1 VFWYRCI
8 GRYLGASYDVPS
20 LVDKLL
26 HQLAGKQTI
35 VVNVYDTTNASAPI
49 TMYGTDVID
58 TGLLHISGLDF
69 GDPLRK
75 HEMHCRFVFTIN
87 NTILLMSKELKYH
100 ISIFPFFF
108 ARFKHRPQLPG
119 TAIFASAG
127 VFAITLLL
135 GYIFHA
141 AINQIAKVEDDYRQ
155 MRELLVRAEVADV
168 AKSQVLYI
176 SGIVDFHNATY
187 SLRSFLV
194 VVFRIFIQKE
204 NR

>member
-1 VFWYRCI
+1 MECNVFWYQCI

-87 NTILLMSKELKYH
+87 NALFYLCPK
-100 ISIFPFFF
+100 
-108 ARFKHRPQLPG
+108 
-119 TAIFASAG
+119 
-127 VFAITLLL
+127 
-135 GYIFHA
+135 
-141 AINQIAKVEDDYRQ
+141 N
-155 MRELLVRAEVADV
+155 
-168 AKSQVLYI
+168 
-176 SGIVDFHNATY
+176 
-187 SLRSFLV
+187 
-194 VVFRIFIQKE
+194 
-204 NR
+204 